1 MWVTPTAAGWDGC
14 VFRPAAVLALCL
26 CTQAVSADDSE
37 PAPKAEAAAPPYGAV
52 GRVKE
57 AVVVPESFS
66 KSETRAI
73 EHTMGPAFSMAESMP
88 GVVPVFSGVPYLIVR
103 GATPAGSLYYYD
115 GVQLPALFHLALG
128 PSVTDPLLSAEAMPF
143 TQIATFGPASVVDPQ
158 LSSGLAFYPAAA
170 PSYYDAHIG
179 GILERNGPDA
189 EGLSRPL
196 RSLQISALDA
206 SGAFN
211 LPTDDG
217 SFSLSWTYGNPGLML
232 RALGL
237 DATLGYYDYQLR
249 YHKRLSENTRL
260 VTFLLGGGDHLGER
274 TAPADDISLSYHR
287 FLTRLLHRV
296 GPLELTAQ
304 LVLASDASTLG
315 QQLSGHAERATSLV
329 SARWKGRRAQLLLG
343 AELAS
348 ASVKLSRGASTGV
361 PNGSP
366 LTRTTSFALDPQ
378 DFLDGQPYT
387 SVPNRSVI
395 SGFASLQL
403 DPGYHLHFEL
413 GARIDGFIASSEI
426 ESAISPMFRAHYRPA
441 LWLDLHA
448 AAAIGHSPRTSPLP
462 IPGLND
468 IALDRGIQA
477 AIQSEVGATVD
488 LAQIALLEATLFY
501 HRYLDVVYMEL
512 ILDCQGNTNPA
523 AAQVVLTQPDPRV
536 NSICRR
542 SGLPTADG
550 DSYGLEMFL
559 KRNLTERLS
568 GFVSYTLAFAKA
580 VARDGTEFTPQ
591 ADVRHLINAVLQLD
605 LGHGFSLGA
614 RFHFRTGK
622 MGVNTIFNLS
632 TAHFTRLEER
642 LPSFVRLDL
651 RAAYAFDVSFGRVEI
666 AGGLQNAT
674 FSREATNRDCF
685 APLGQVMC
693 RVDYQPY
700 IVLPNVGVRVDF

>member
-1 MWVTPTAAGWDGC
+1 MWVTPTAAGWGY
-14 VFRPAAVLALCL
+14 VFCPAGVLALWL
-26 CTQAVSADDSE
+26 CAFPAAADDSE
-37 PAPKAEAAAPPYGAV
+37 EQPAEHAQTPTYGAV

-57 AVVVPESFS
+57 TVVAPESFS

-73 EHTMGPAFSMAESMP
+73 EHTMGPSFSMAESMP
-88 GVVPVFSGVPYLIVR
+88 GVVPVFSGVPYLIIR

-128 PSVTDPLLSAEAMPF
+128 PSVTDPLLFTEAL
-143 TQIATFGPASVVDPQ
+143 PAGVSGVSVVDPQ
-158 LSSGLAFYPAAA
+158 LSSGLSFYPGAA
-170 PSYYDAHIG
+170 PAYYDPHIG
-179 GILERNGPDA
+179 GILERNGPDPD
-189 EGLSRPL
+189 GVPRLI
-196 RSLQISALDA
+196 RSLQVSALDA
-206 SGAFN
+206 SGTFN

-217 SFSLSWTYGNPGLML
+217 SLSLSWTYGNPGLML

-274 TAPADDISLSYHR
+274 TAPADDISLNYHR
-287 FLTRLLHRV
+287 FLTRLLHRA
-296 GPLELTAQ
+296 GALELKAQ
-304 LVLASDASTLG
+304 LVLARDDSSLG
-315 QQLSGHAERATSLV
+315 QQLSGHAERATSLL
-329 SARWKGRRAQLLLG
+329 SARWKGRHTQLLIG
-343 AELAS
+343 AQLAS
-348 ASVKLSRGASTGV
+348 ASVKLSRGATVGV
-361 PNGSP
+361 TDGSP

-387 SVPNRSVI
+387 SVPNRSVL

-413 GARIDGFIASSEI
+413 GARVDSFIASSEV
-426 ESAISPMFRAHYRPA
+426 ESAISPNLRLDYRPSA
-441 LWLDLHA
+441 WLDLHA
-448 AAAIGHSPRTSPLP
+448 AAAIAHSPRTSPLP

-488 LAQIALLEATLFY
+488 LAKLALLEATLFY

-523 AAQVVLTQPDPRV
+523 AAQVILTQPNPRV

-550 DSYGLEMFL
+550 DSYGVELFL

-568 GFVSYTLAFAKA
+568 GFVSYTLAFAQA

-591 ADVRHLINAVLQLD
+591 ADVRHLVNAVLQLD

-622 MGVNTIFNLS
+622 MGVNTIFNIS

-651 RAAYAFDVSFGRVEI
+651 RAAYAFEVSFGRVEI
-666 AGGLQNAT
+666 AAGLQNAT
-674 FSREATNRDCF
+674 FTREATNRDCF
-685 APLGQVMC
+685 APLGEVMC

-700 IVLPNVGVRVDF
+700 IVLPNLGVRVDF